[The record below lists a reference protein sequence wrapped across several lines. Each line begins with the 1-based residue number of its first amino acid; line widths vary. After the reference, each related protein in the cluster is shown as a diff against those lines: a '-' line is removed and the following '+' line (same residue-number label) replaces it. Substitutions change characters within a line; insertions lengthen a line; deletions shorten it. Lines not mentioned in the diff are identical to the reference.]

1 MISPTNSSTSVTFGS
16 IEVIEIPSRRR
27 RRTRPQQ
34 CHEDDCN
41 DDENDGNDTGAT
53 TATTNVRP
61 RYHLSMEE
69 YESEQAMIRKQERQR
84 RQSQRRRSTFPL
96 RKSDQQQVPQPQN
109 EEQQEEDDDHQ
120 DGKTLLLL
128 NRRCPMA
135 KFASSAS
142 TTIPGCP
149 LRKPQRRTSQSMEDL
164 QDAIEEVCTLLEPL
178 SPVPACA

>member
-1 MISPTNSSTSVTFGS
+1 MISPTISSTTSVTFGS

-27 RRTRPQQ
+27 RRTRTKPQH
-34 CHEDDCN
+34 CDVD
-41 DDENDGNDTGAT
+41 DDENDEDTGAT
-53 TATTNVRP
+53 TTSTATSTVRP

-96 RKSDQQQVPQPQN
+96 RKSEQN
-109 EEQQEEDDDHQ
+109 EEEQQEGEDDCQ
-120 DGKTLLLL
+120 DGKTLLRLS
-128 NRRCPMA
+128 RRCPMA

-142 TTIPGCP
+142 TTIPVCP